1 MIGTMTTEPPPLTA
15 ATALTFLLPLP
26 GFPEA
31 REFSLEPVEDQGGVL
46 SILRGVDTENLEFV
60 VALPEAFFPDYEPE
74 LDDTT
79 VERLGLRSADDA
91 LVLVILTVAE
101 RIEHSTANL
110 MAPVVVNRHTGEA
123 VQALLVTSGYD
134 IRTPLVS

>member
-1 MIGTMTTEPPPLTA
+1 MIASMTMEPPAETA
-15 ATALTFLLPLP
+15 VAEINFILPIP

-31 REFSLEPVEDQGGVL
+31 QRFVLEPVEEQGGML
-46 SILRGVDTENLEFV
+46 SILRSLDHDTLEFV
-60 VALPEAFFPDYEPE
+60 VALPEAFFSEYTPE

-79 VERLGLRSADDA
+79 AERLGLTSSDDV
-91 LVLVILTVAE
+91 LVFVILTVAE
-101 RIEHSTANL
+101 RVEHTTANL

-123 VQALLVTSGYD
+123 VQALLVSSGYD